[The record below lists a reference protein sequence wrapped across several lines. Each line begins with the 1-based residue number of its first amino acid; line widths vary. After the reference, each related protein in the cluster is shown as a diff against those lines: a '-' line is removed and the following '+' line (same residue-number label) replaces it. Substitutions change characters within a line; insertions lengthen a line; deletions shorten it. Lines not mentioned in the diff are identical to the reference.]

1 MYCTNPT
8 GTGQKHVL
16 HIYIQLKA
24 VLQYA
29 HSEREI
35 WQKLYNQL
43 ASKLS
48 NHTQKGI
55 LKIPGNSLHSEGGR
69 CTGGGDKLRE
79 REWELF
85 IQVVFT
91 KCLTKS
97 FTIML
102 QQEISC
108 VNSQSAAFS
117 TFEMAKQKLCAWMI
131 HSLASPWTSKAVV
144 LEWISYNPKAMHAMF
159 QVYNASTQL
168 GVSHIFI
175 TSRNEHQY
183 RGV

>member
-1 MYCTNPT
+1 LC
-8 GTGQKHVL
+8 
-16 HIYIQLKA
+16 
-24 VLQYA
+24 
-29 HSEREI
+29 E
-35 WQKLYNQL
+35 
-43 ASKLS
+43 
-48 NHTQKGI
+48 
-55 LKIPGNSLHSEGGR
+55 
-69 CTGGGDKLRE
+69 RE
-79 REWELF
+79 RER
-85 IQVVFT
+85 VVYTGSVYKVSYKEFHNNV
-91 KCLTKS
+91 
-97 FTIML
+97 

-131 HSLASPWTSKAVV
+131 QSLASPWTSKAVV

>member
-1 MYCTNPT
+1 LR
-8 GTGQKHVL
+8 GGKGH
-16 HIYIQLKA
+16 
-24 VLQYA
+24 
-29 HSEREI
+29 RRR
-35 WQKLYNQL
+35 WQAL
-43 ASKLS
+43 
-48 NHTQKGI
+48 
-55 LKIPGNSLHSEGGR
+55 
-69 CTGGGDKLRE
+69 CVRE
-79 REWELF
+79 RER
-85 IQVVFT
+85 VVYTGSVYKVSYKEFHNNV
-91 KCLTKS
+91 
-97 FTIML
+97 

-131 HSLASPWTSKAVV
+131 QSLASPWTSKAVV